1 MTSINYEIQNMLYQN
16 LKRKKKF
23 NKSKINF
30 IDDLEQLEVN
40 TVKDITNFKDFKSL
54 TIPERLEIIQNY
66 FNKINISE
74 KDQSFIINL
83 IKKDNLKNKTDID
96 YDKVNKSIRNIKIL
110 KFNNDTNYFFINILE
125 INNYDNQILKSK
137 RNINKLIS

>member
-16 LKRKKKF
+16 SKRKKKF

-83 IKKDNLKNKTDID
+83 IKKDHLKNKTDID